1 MPCLFELFDI
11 VVSVFLDYGSNL
23 GYKSSG
29 ISRLMSWRIRG
40 LSCLGGIKIW
50 KASIDCFVVCYG
62 DMSAMVSNMSCH
74 YG

>member
-1 MPCLFELFDI
+1 MLFDI
-11 VVSVFLDYGSNL
+11 VVSVFPDDGSNL
-23 GYKSSG
+23 GYKSAG

-62 DMSAMVSNMSCH
+62 DVLQVAAFVTVCGSVC
-74 YG
+74 